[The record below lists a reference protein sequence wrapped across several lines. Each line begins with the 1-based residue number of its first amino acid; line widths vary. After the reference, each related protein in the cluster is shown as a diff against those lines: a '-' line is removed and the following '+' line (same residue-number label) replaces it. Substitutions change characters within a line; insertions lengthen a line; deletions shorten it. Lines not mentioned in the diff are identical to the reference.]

1 MSLFK
6 SREERRLERELEIKR
21 GVQRMRKQ
29 VRSLEKDE
37 KDLLKKAK
45 RAKQLGDATQLNFI
59 KANLRR
65 TANNRRLMERQILNI
80 ETFNQLKDQAEAQAD
95 FARSLQTVSQSIGE
109 AYGSV
114 NIVEI
119 QKNCE
124 KAIGQYESMQSM
136 MEMFME
142 SSTESMANLEGAT
155 NDDLVSDDEIDK
167 LIDAQIVSEEGKA
180 VEGSLEEKTKGILD
194 RLEKEKED

>member
-6 SREERRLERELEIKR
+6 SKEERRLERELEIKR
-21 GVQRMRKQ
+21 NIQKMRKQ

-37 KDLLKKAK
+37 KGWLLKAK
-45 RAKQLGDATQLNFI
+45 RAKQLGDSTQLNFL
-59 KANLRR
+59 KANLKR
-65 TANNRRLMERQILNI
+65 TAANRRLMERQILNI

-95 FARSLQTVSQSIGE
+95 FARSLQTVAQSIGE

-124 KAIGQYESMQSM
+124 KAIGQYESMQQM

-142 SSTESMANLEGAT
+142 SSTESMTNLEGAT
-155 NDDLVSDDEIDK
+155 SDDVVSDEEIEK
-167 LIDAQIVSEEGKA
+167 LIDEQIVSEEGKA
-180 VEGSLEEKTKGILD
+180 VEGSLEEKTKDILS

>member
-21 GVQRMRKQ
+21 GVQKMRKH

-45 RAKQLGDATQLNFI
+45 RAKQLGDGTQLSFI
-59 KANLRR
+59 KANLKR
-65 TANNRRLMERQILNI
+65 TAANRRLMERQILNI

-155 NDDLVSDDEIDK
+155 NDDVVSDDEIDK
-167 LIDAQIVSEEGKA
+167 LIDAQIVTEEGKA

>member
-1 MSLFK
+1 M
-6 SREERRLERELEIKR
+6 
-21 GVQRMRKQ
+21 
-29 VRSLEKDE
+29 
-37 KDLLKKAK
+37 
-45 RAKQLGDATQLNFI
+45 
-59 KANLRR
+59 
-65 TANNRRLMERQILNI
+65 MERQILNI

-95 FARSLQTVSQSIGE
+95 FARSLQTVAQSVGE

-124 KAIGQYESMQSM
+124 KAIGQYESMQQM

-142 SSTESMANLEGAT
+142 SSTESMQNIDVSQADAV
-155 NDDLVSDDEIDK
+155 VSDDEIDK
-167 LIDAQIVSEEGKA
+167 LIDEQIVSEEGKA
-180 VEGSLEEKTKGILD
+180 VEGSLEEKTKDILS

>member
-21 GVQRMRKQ
+21 GIQKMRGQIRK
-29 VRSLEKDE
+29 LEKDE
-37 KDLLKKAK
+37 KGFLSKAK
-45 RAKQLGDATQLNFI
+45 RAKQLGDTTQLNFI
-59 KANLRR
+59 KATLKR
-65 TANNRRLMERQILNI
+65 TAANRRMMERQILNI

-95 FARSLQTVSQSIGE
+95 FARSLQTVAQSVGE

-124 KAIGQYESMQSM
+124 KAIGQYESMQSI
-136 MEMFME
+136 MEMIME
-142 SSTESMANLEGAT
+142 STTESMTNLENAT
-155 NDDLVSDDEIDK
+155 ADDIVSDDEIDK

-180 VEGSLEEKTKGILD
+180 VEGSLEEKTKDVLS

>member
-6 SREERRLERELEIKR
+6 SREERRIERELEIKR
-21 GVQRMRKQ
+21 GIQKMRGQIRK
-29 VRSLEKDE
+29 LEKDE
-37 KDLLKKAK
+37 KGFLAKAK
-45 RAKQLGDATQLNFI
+45 RAKQLGDTTQLNFI
-59 KANLRR
+59 KANLKR
-65 TANNRRLMERQILNI
+65 TATNRRLMERQILNI

-95 FARSLQTVSQSIGE
+95 FARSLQTVAQSVGE

-114 NIVEI
+114 NILEI

-124 KAIGQYESMQSM
+124 KAIGQYESMQQM

-142 SSTESMANLEGAT
+142 QSTESMANLENAQA
-155 NDDLVSDDEIDK
+155 DDVVTDDEIDK

-180 VEGSLEEKTKGILD
+180 VEGSLEEKTKDILS

>member
-21 GVQRMRKQ
+21 GVQKMRKQ

-45 RAKQLGDATQLNFI
+45 RAKQLGDTTQLNFI
-59 KANLRR
+59 KANLKR
-65 TANNRRLMERQILNI
+65 TAASHRMMERQILNI

-95 FARSLQTVSQSIGE
+95 FARSLQTVAQSIGE

-155 NDDLVSDDEIDK
+155 SEDVVSDDEIDK
-167 LIDAQIVSEEGKA
+167 LIDEQIVSEEGKA

>member
-6 SREERRLERELEIKR
+6 SREERRIERELEIKR
-21 GVQRMRKQ
+21 GIQRMRKH

-37 KDLLKKAK
+37 KDLLRKAK
-45 RAKQLGDATQLNFI
+45 RAKQLGDGTQLNFI
-59 KANLRR
+59 KANLKR
-65 TANNRRLMERQILNI
+65 TAANRRMMERQILNI

-95 FARSLQTVSQSIGE
+95 FARSLQTVAQSVGE

-124 KAIGQYESMQSM
+124 KAIGQYESMQQM

-142 SSTESMANLEGAT
+142 SSTESMQNLDSAQADSE
-155 NDDLVSDDEIDK
+155 VSDDEIDK
-167 LIDAQIVSEEGKA
+167 LIDDQIVSEEGKA
-180 VEGSLEEKTKGILD
+180 VEGSLEEKTKDILS

>member
-21 GVQRMRKQ
+21 GVQKMRKH

-45 RAKQLGDATQLNFI
+45 RAKQLGDGTQLNFI
-59 KANLRR
+59 KANLKR
-65 TANNRRLMERQILNI
+65 TAANRRLMERQILNI

-95 FARSLQTVSQSIGE
+95 FARSLQTVSESIGE

-124 KAIGQYESMQSM
+124 KAIGKYESMQQM

-155 NDDLVSDDEIDK
+155 SDDVVSDEEIEK
-167 LIDAQIVSEEGKA
+167 LIDEQIVSEEGKA
-180 VEGSLEEKTKGILD
+180 VEGSLEEKTKDILS

>member
-21 GVQRMRKQ
+21 GVQRMNKQIRK
-29 VRSLEKDE
+29 LEKDE
-37 KDLLKKAK
+37 KDFLKKAK
-45 RAKQLGDATQLNFI
+45 RAKQLGDGTQLKFL
-59 KANLRR
+59 KANLKR
-65 TANNRRLMERQILNI
+65 TAANRRLMERQILNI

-95 FARSLQTVSQSIGE
+95 FARSLQNVSEAIGE

-124 KAIGQYESMQSM
+124 KAIGKYESMQQM

-155 NDDLVSDDEIDK
+155 SDDLVSDEEIDK
-167 LIDAQIVSEEGKA
+167 LIDEQIVSEEGKA
-180 VEGSLEEKTKGILD
+180 VEGSLEEKTKDILS

>member
-1 MSLFK
+1 
-6 SREERRLERELEIKR
+6 
-21 GVQRMRKQ
+21 
-29 VRSLEKDE
+29 LEKDE

-45 RAKQLGDATQLNFI
+45 RAKQLGDSTQLNFI
-59 KANLRR
+59 KANLKR
-65 TANNRRLMERQILNI
+65 TAANRRLMERQILNL

-114 NIVEI
+114 NIIEI

-124 KAIGQYESMQSM
+124 KAVGQYESMQQM

-142 SSTESMANLEGAT
+142 QSAESMANVSESQA
-155 NDDLVSDDEIDK
+155 DSIVSDEEIDK
-167 LIDAQIVSEEGKA
+167 LIDEQIVQEEGKA
-180 VEGSLEEKTKGILD
+180 VEGS
-194 RLEKEKED
+194 

>member
-21 GVQRMRKQ
+21 GVQKMRKH

-45 RAKQLGDATQLNFI
+45 RAKQLGDGTQLNFI
-59 KANLRR
+59 KANLKR
-65 TANNRRLMERQILNI
+65 TAANRRLMERQILNI

-142 SSTESMANLEGAT
+142 SSTESMANLEGAQS
-155 NDDLVSDDEIDK
+155 DDLVSDDEIDK

-180 VEGSLEEKTKGILD
+180 VEGSLEEKTKDVLS

>member
-21 GVQRMRKQ
+21 GIQKMRGQIRK
-29 VRSLEKDE
+29 LEKDE
-37 KDLLKKAK
+37 KGFLQKAK
-45 RAKQLGDATQLNFI
+45 RAKQLGDTTQLNFI
-59 KANLRR
+59 KATLKR
-65 TANNRRLMERQILNI
+65 TAANRRLMERQILNI

-95 FARSLQTVSQSIGE
+95 FARSLQTVAQSVGE

-124 KAIGQYESMQSM
+124 KAIGQYESMQQM

-142 SSTESMANLEGAT
+142 SSTESMANLENAQA
-155 NDDLVSDDEIDK
+155 DDVVTDDEIDK

-180 VEGSLEEKTKGILD
+180 VEGSLEEKTKDILS

>member
-21 GVQRMRKQ
+21 GVQKMRKH

-45 RAKQLGDATQLNFI
+45 RAKQLGDGTQLSFI
-59 KANLRR
+59 KANLKR
-65 TANNRRLMERQILNI
+65 TAANRRLMERQILNI

-142 SSTESMANLEGAT
+142 SSTESMANLEGST

-180 VEGSLEEKTKGILD
+180 VEGSLEEKTKDILS

>member
-6 SREERRLERELEIKR
+6 SREDRRIERELEIKR
-21 GVQRMRKQ
+21 GVQRMNKQIRK
-29 VRSLEKDE
+29 LEKDE
-37 KDLLKKAK
+37 KDFLKKAK
-45 RAKQLGDATQLNFI
+45 RAKQLGDGTQLKFL
-59 KANLRR
+59 KANLKR
-65 TANNRRLMERQILNI
+65 TAANRRLMERQILNI

-95 FARSLQTVSQSIGE
+95 FARSLQNVSEAIGE

-114 NIVEI
+114 NIIEI

-124 KAIGQYESMQSM
+124 KAIGQYESMQST

-142 SSTESMANLEGAT
+142 SSTESMANLDGAT
-155 NDDLVSDDEIDK
+155 SDDIVSDDEIDK
-167 LIDAQIVSEEGKA
+167 LIDAQIVSEEGQA
-180 VEGSLEEKTKGILD
+180 IEGSLEEKTKDILS

>member
-6 SREERRLERELEIKR
+6 SREDRRLERELEIKR
-21 GVQRMRKQ
+21 GVQKMRKH

-45 RAKQLGDATQLNFI
+45 RAKQLGDGTQLNFI
-59 KANLRR
+59 KANLKR
-65 TANNRRLMERQILNI
+65 TAANRRLMERQILNI

-95 FARSLQTVSQSIGE
+95 FARSLQTVSESIGE

-124 KAIGQYESMQSM
+124 KAIGKYESMQSM

-142 SSTESMANLEGAT
+142 SSTESMANLEGST
-155 NDDLVSDDEIDK
+155 SDDLVSDEEIDK
-167 LIDAQIVSEEGKA
+167 LIDAQIVTEEGKA
-180 VEGSLEEKTKGILD
+180 VEGSLEEKTKSILD

>member
-21 GVQRMRKQ
+21 GVQRMNKQIRK
-29 VRSLEKDE
+29 LEKDE
-37 KDLLKKAK
+37 KDFLRKAK
-45 RAKQLGDATQLNFI
+45 RAKQLGDDTQLKFI
-59 KANLRR
+59 KANLKR
-65 TANNRRLMERQILNI
+65 TAANRRLMERQILNI

-95 FARSLQTVSQSIGE
+95 FARSLQNVSQAIGE

-114 NIVEI
+114 NIAEI

-155 NDDLVSDDEIDK
+155 SDDIVSDDEIDK

-180 VEGSLEEKTKGILD
+180 VEGSLEEKTKDILS
-194 RLEKEKED
+194 RLEKEKEE

>member
-21 GVQRMRKQ
+21 GVQRMNKQIRK
-29 VRSLEKDE
+29 LEKDE
-37 KDLLKKAK
+37 KDFLKKAK
-45 RAKQLGDATQLNFI
+45 RAKQLGDATQLKFL
-59 KANLRR
+59 KANLKR
-65 TANNRRLMERQILNI
+65 TAANRRMMERQILNI

-95 FARSLQTVSQSIGE
+95 FARSLLIVSQAIGE
-109 AYGSV
+109 ANSSV

-124 KAIGQYESMQSM
+124 KAIGQYESMQQM

-142 SSTESMANLEGAT
+142 SSTESMANLEGST
-155 NDDLVSDDEIDK
+155 SDDIVSDEEIEK

-180 VEGSLEEKTKGILD
+180 VEGSLEEKTKDILS

>member
-6 SREERRLERELEIKR
+6 SREERRIERDLEIKR
-21 GVQRMRKQ
+21 GVQKMRKH
-29 VRSLEKDE
+29 VRGLEKDE
-37 KDLLKKAK
+37 KDLLRKAK
-45 RAKQLGDATQLNFI
+45 RAKQLGDGTQLNFI
-59 KANLRR
+59 KANLKR
-65 TANNRRLMERQILNI
+65 TASNRRMMERQILNM

-114 NIVEI
+114 NMVEI

-124 KAIGQYESMQSM
+124 KAIGQYESMQQM

-142 SSTESMANLEGAT
+142 SSTESMANLESAT
-155 NDDLVSDDEIDK
+155 GDDVADDEIDK

-180 VEGSLEEKTKGILD
+180 VEGSLEQKTKDILS
-194 RLEKEKED
+194 RLEKEKGED

>member
-21 GVQRMRKQ
+21 GVQKMRKH

-45 RAKQLGDATQLNFI
+45 RAKQLGDGTQLSFI
-59 KANLRR
+59 KANLKR
-65 TANNRRLMERQILNI
+65 TAANRRLMERQILNI

-142 SSTESMANLEGAT
+142 SSTESMANLEGST

-167 LIDAQIVSEEGKA
+167 LIDEQIVSEEGKA
-180 VEGSLEEKTKGILD
+180 VEGSLEEKTKDILS

>member
-21 GVQRMRKQ
+21 GVQKMRKH

-37 KDLLKKAK
+37 KDLLRKAK
-45 RAKQLGDATQLNFI
+45 RAKQLGDGTQLSFI
-59 KANLRR
+59 KANLKR
-65 TANNRRLMERQILNI
+65 TAANRRLMERQILNI

-142 SSTESMANLEGAT
+142 SSTESMANLEGST
-155 NDDLVSDDEIDK
+155 NDELVSDDEIDK

-180 VEGSLEEKTKGILD
+180 VEGSLEEKTKDILS